1 MHYTPTTNPNPAY
14 GESGPSVASLQTSL
28 NQKLQGTAGFTPLAV
43 DSKYG
48 PLTKAA
54 YDMANKPAST
64 DANLLPRV
72 APSSAPA
79 QTASPTLTQPTPE
92 NSTTPKTDPYTDLIN
107 TAKASLLATT
117 NAYSDNLKYAVG
129 ETPGVGGTPNEA
141 ATIQN
146 ARANAD
152 ANRAS
157 AITNETQNIANLTA
171 ADQSQAAASI
181 KTLAEN
187 HMDWSSFKTQDPVSY
202 NKLVQAT
209 GGDPNIT
216 DAMFATSIPPQNIQQ
231 TWITGSTYNQLVTD
245 PITGK
250 PSVQSYDL
258 GVTLPQS
265 WTQEKIGTNAV
276 IYHAANW
283 NPNDPT
289 TYQIFGVNPLTGIP
303 TAQIGGA
310 PNPTAQQGTAS
321 SATPN
326 YVSIL
331 SKQGINVNPSDS
343 LATFISDPN
352 NLNALVQ
359 AAIQNEGGTPQ
370 GTNNPGNVKFANQP
384 GATIGKAASDGGNFA
399 NFATPQDGLNAIA
412 QTYQNLAKQ
421 GLSVGDAIQ
430 KYTNTGPTDSQTTT
444 DTSQYG
450 LLAKVPGFNPQGA
463 DGVDRAAANY
473 LRQFLT
479 QGKIPTASSLGIS
492 TRGQGGG
499 LINSIADKS
508 GQYYKEATGHD
519 LPNADIQA
527 ANLSLIT
534 DNNKLLNNLNLQTG
548 TIGSN
553 IKLLQKN
560 IQNNDVNTSAPA
572 INKIVNAL
580 ASASGSPSVAQ
591 YLAQNETIKNELASL
606 LSIKNASGTT
616 VADKLSATD
625 VLPSG
630 ATSDQI
636 SSIVNTLLKEAQNQ
650 ASSIATQNAQLY
662 IKTDEL
668 GMNPDNPVNQ
678 TINLVDPDGNVYT
691 VQPGTYTPDQLSQA
705 FDQGYTI
712 EASQ

>member
-1 MHYTPTTNPNPAY
+1 MIYTPTTNQSPVY
-14 GESGPSVASLQTSL
+14 GQSGPSVASLQTSL
-28 NQKLQGTAGFTPLAV
+28 NQKLKNTPGFTPLAV

-54 YDMANKPAST
+54 YDMSNKPAQP
-64 DANLLPRV
+64 DPNLLPRS

-79 QTASPTLTQPTPE
+79 PQTSPTLNQPTPE
-92 NSTTPKTDPYTDLIN
+92 SPTTPKTDPYTDLIN

-152 ANRAS
+152 SNRAS
-157 AITNETQNIANLTA
+157 AITNEIQNIVNLTA

-181 KTLAEN
+181 KTLAQN
-187 HMDWSSFKTQDPVSY
+187 HMDWSAFKTQDPTSY

-303 TAQIGGA
+303 TAQIGGS
-310 PNPTAQQGTAS
+310 PNPTAQQSDNS
-321 SATPN
+321 SAVPN
-326 YVSIL
+326 YI
-331 SKQGINVNPSDS
+331 SKLATQGVTANPSDS

-370 GTNNPGNVKFANQP
+370 GANNPGNVKFANQP
-384 GATIGKAASDGGNFA
+384 GATIGKPASDGGNFA
-399 NFATPQDGLNAIA
+399 NFDTPENGLKAIA
-412 QTYQNLAKQ
+412 STYQNLASQ
-421 GLSVGDAIQ
+421 GLSLGDAIS
-430 KYTNTGPTDSQTTT
+430 KYTNTSNSSTSNT

-450 LLAKVPGFNPQGA
+450 LLAKVPGFNPQSS
-463 DGVDRAAANY
+463 DGVDKTAGNY
-473 LRQFLT
+473 LREYLT
-479 QGKIPTASSLGIS
+479 QGKIPSASSLGIS
-492 TRGQGGG
+492 TRSGSGGV
-499 LINSIADKS
+499 LNTIADKA
-508 GQYYKEATGHD
+508 GALYKQATGHN
-519 LPNADIQA
+519 LPNADLLST
-527 ANLSLIT
+527 NLSLIS

-560 IQNNDVNTSAPA
+560 IQNNNVNTSAPA

-580 ASASGSPSVAQ
+580 ATASGNASVAQ

-606 LSIKNASGTT
+606 LSVKNASGTT

-636 SSIVNTLLKEAQNQ
+636 SAIVNTLLKEAQNQ
-650 ASSIATQNAQLY
+650 SSSIATQNAQLY

-678 TINLVDPDGNVYT
+678 TINLVDTDGNVYT